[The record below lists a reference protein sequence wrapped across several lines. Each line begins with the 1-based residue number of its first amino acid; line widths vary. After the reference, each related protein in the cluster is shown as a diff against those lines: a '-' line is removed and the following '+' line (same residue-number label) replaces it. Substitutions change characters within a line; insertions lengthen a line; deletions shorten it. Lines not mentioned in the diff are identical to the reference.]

1 MFYEVPT
8 GSCPCVLS
16 FAGFLSSS
24 TFELSSEVDIQN
36 DSSTASLLVVS
47 STAASGSK
55 SSQLLI
61 SIYLQASGSFFNFFA
76 SGFFASG
83 LQNTVAC
90 DWVHCSL
97 RLLAADVIV
106 SGHNFFQSAMMTSS
120 LLITAFSIRHA
131 DVVIADS
138 RFC

>member
-24 TFELSSEVDIQN
+24 TFELSSEVDIHN

-47 STAASGSK
+47 STAVSGSK
-55 SSQLLI
+55 YSQLLI
-61 SIYLQASGSFFNFFA
+61 SIYLPASGSFFN
-76 SGFFASG
+76 FFASG

-120 LLITAFSIRHA
+120 LLITASSIRHA
-131 DVVIADS
+131 DVIIADS